1 MNKIKISEIF
11 YAAQGEARYT
21 GVPSIFIRTFGCNFR
36 CLGFGM
42 EKNKL
47 TEEIKNIDEK
57 LYEKYEDLPLST
69 TGCDSYPSS
78 DPRFKRFSPWRDID
92 NIVSNIMELLPNKE
106 WKEEHLILTGGEPLL
121 GWQKAYPDL
130 LNHKDMKNLKEI
142 TFETNGTQK
151 LSAEFSSYL
160 KDWVY
165 STPGINRE
173 ITFSVSPKLSVSGEP
188 REKAIKPEVVVE
200 YQKYGYAYLKFVV
213 ATEEDAKE
221 ALEVTELY
229 RQAGF
234 NGPIYFMPVGGVEE
248 LYYLNNKEVYKLAL
262 KYGIRYSDR
271 LHIALSGNSWGT

>member
-1 MNKIKISEIF
+1 MP
-11 YAAQGEARYT
+11 T
-21 GVPSIFIRTFGCNFR
+21 GQ
-36 CLGFGM
+36 
-42 EKNKL
+42 L
-47 TEEIKNIDEK
+47 TTEIKNIDEK
-57 LYEKYEDLPLST
+57 AYEKYEDLPLST

-78 DPRFKRFSPWRDID
+78 DPRFKRFSPWRDTD
-92 NIVSNIMELLPNKE
+92 DIVSNIMELLPFNE

-130 LNHKDMKNLKEI
+130 LNHPNMHNLKEI

-151 LSAEFSSYL
+151 LSEDFSFYL
-160 KDWVY
+160 EDWLWHNGR
-165 STPGINRE
+165 PNHKFERE

-200 YQKYGYAYLKFVV
+200 YQKYGYTYLKFVV
-213 ATEEDAKE
+213 ATEQDAKE

-248 LYYLNNKEVYKLAL
+248 LYNLNNKEVYKLAL
-262 KYGIRYSDR
+262 KYGVRYSDR